1 MKRIHAFALGLAIS
15 SALLA
20 TQARAVEP
28 ATISF
33 QAPTKYTD
41 GSAIEEGTAISY
53 DVLQAL
59 KGATKVKVATITSTS
74 ATISTGLVAGSE
86 YCFQVV
92 AVINGQA
99 SAPSNEACK
108 LIPLPVPTA
117 VVITVR

>member
-1 MKRIHAFALGLAIS
+1 MNRLHAFAIGLA
-15 SALLA
+15 LGTGLVA
-20 TQARAVEP
+20 TQAMAVEP
-28 ATISF
+28 AVISF
-33 QAPTKYTD
+33 TAPTKYTD
-41 GSAIEEGTAISY
+41 GSAIEAGTAISY

-59 KGATKVKVATITSTS
+59 KGATKVKVATITATS
-74 ATISTGLVAGSE
+74 ATISTGLLAGSE

-99 SAPSNEACK
+99 SAPSNESCK